1 MGKMPDNIGYKPKVC
16 IICEGLEEKLYMD
29 KLESL
34 KMWNQNY
41 SFKFIDAKG
50 ASNVFSR
57 YQHEYNNNNNW
68 VTLVFCDV
76 DKSPHK
82 EYVKTKKAINDF
94 HNKRTLADKITI
106 FANPCTMQI
115 ILSHFGDVSLT
126 TQAKKT
132 NAPKIEELT
141 GVAGYGG
148 HEGQIKMICGQINR
162 PNYAKMKER
171 VSKINREYSIPS
183 STNFITF
190 INNFESN
197 DCEWI
202 KTIGKALL
210 NK

>member
-94 HNKRTLADKITI
+94 L
-106 FANPCTMQI
+106 
-115 ILSHFGDVSLT
+115 L
-126 TQAKKT
+126 
-132 NAPKIEELT
+132 
-141 GVAGYGG
+141 
-148 HEGQIKMICGQINR
+148 
-162 PNYAKMKER
+162 
-171 VSKINREYSIPS
+171 YSCP
-183 STNFITF
+183 F
-190 INNFESN
+190 
-197 DCEWI
+197 
-202 KTIGKALL
+202 
-210 NK
+210 

>member
-1 MGKMPDNIGYKPKVC
+1 MGRIPNNIGYKPTVC

-29 KLESL
+29 RLESL
-34 KMWNQNY
+34 KKWNQNY
-41 SFKFIDAKG
+41 DFKCINAKG
-50 ASNVFSR
+50 ASNVFSC
-57 YQHEYNNNNNW
+57 YQNEYNNNRNW
-68 VTLVFCDV
+68 VTLVFCDT
-76 DKSPHK
+76 DKFPHE
-82 EYVKTKKAINDF
+82 EYAKTKKAINDF

-148 HEGQIKMICGQINR
+148 HEGQIKMICGQITR
-162 PNYAKMKER
+162 TNYTQMKKR
-171 VSKINREYSIPS
+171 VSKINRDYFIPS

-190 INNFESN
+190 INNFESE
-197 DCEWI
+197 DSEWI
-202 KTIGKALL
+202 KIINKSLL